1 MSSPLVA
8 RCSFNDEVH
17 VFEFDSSYTI
27 SHLLAEVRDRWP
39 QLNQEHTTLKYYTPD
54 KDAKIVPLLKDRDVA
69 SMHRWH
75 ITANATHVSIA
86 VDIQRPQGVSQPNII
101 APPQH
106 APPQQKQ
113 SAIGQLPH
121 HGYVEDTAIK
131 YISYTFPCSALLT

>member
-1 MSSPLVA
+1 MSTPLVA
-8 RCSFNDEVH
+8 RCSFNEEVH

-27 SHLLAEVRDRWP
+27 SHLFAEVRDRWP

-101 APPQH
+101 APPQ
-106 APPQQKQ
+106 QKQ
-113 SAIGQLPH
+113 PAIGQLPH
-121 HGYVEDTAIK
+121 HGYVEDTNIK
-131 YISYTFPCSALLT
+131 YISYSFTCSALLT

>member
-27 SHLLAEVRDRWP
+27 PHLLAEVRDRWP

-106 APPQQKQ
+106 APPQK
-113 SAIGQLPH
+113 
-121 HGYVEDTAIK
+121 K
-131 YISYTFPCSALLT
+131 K